1 MAGDS
6 GSLTRS
12 AGKRASWAAASN
24 VGSVAGTDQDSVA
37 GGGGMTGNANLFD
50 SFPPVT
56 LTVSSFFK
64 QEADKLKDEDLYK
77 FLQDLARPAPVF
89 KRLKVIRYLN
99 QKVNFKGHSS
109 FRTIPVLKSAHRP

>member
-1 MAGDS
+1 MAND
-6 GSLTRS
+6 GS
-12 AGKRASWAAASN
+12 
-24 VGSVAGTDQDSVA
+24 DSVA
-37 GGGGMTGNANLFD
+37 GAGSTVGGGGNLFD

-89 KRLKVIRYLN
+89 KRLKVIRYAERHCDMDIYYLVHL
-99 QKVNFKGHSS
+99 QG
-109 FRTIPVLKSAHRP
+109 

>member
-1 MAGDS
+1 MLIFSCFLRNSDQGSRSCPGASCILDIGLKMLSKYIFSSPFRSMAND
-6 GSLTRS
+6 GS
-12 AGKRASWAAASN
+12 
-24 VGSVAGTDQDSVA
+24 DSVTGA
-37 GGGGMTGNANLFD
+37 GSTVGGGGNLFD

-89 KRLKVIRYLN
+89 KRLKVIR
-99 QKVNFKGHSS
+99 
-109 FRTIPVLKSAHRP
+109 

>member
-1 MAGDS
+1 MSKLEAWFEGHFLQLPKNLTKKFVAIVHIQLSFPFRSMAND
-6 GSLTRS
+6 GS
-12 AGKRASWAAASN
+12 
-24 VGSVAGTDQDSVA
+24 DSVTGA
-37 GGGGMTGNANLFD
+37 GSTVGGGGNLFD

-89 KRLKVIRYLN
+89 KRLKVIR
-99 QKVNFKGHSS
+99 
-109 FRTIPVLKSAHRP
+109 